1 MISTG
6 IVTRLVLH
14 LDRDDAVGIARV
26 ALLDPWCLP
35 LQAGDGDRLEVVGDV
50 KGWHKREIDLVPRR
64 EITRGLTSVG
74 ELATFEVTKMPDIVR
89 RLIPAGAGQGRL
101 PGRRQQAVFRK
112 HDIEGDRAAVLV
124 TSTIKWQKLPG
135 YG

>member
-26 ALLDPWCLP
+26 ALLDPWRLP
-35 LQAGDGDRLEVVGDV
+35 LKAGNGDRLEVICDV

-64 EITRGLTSVG
+64 EITRGLASVG
-74 ELATFEVTKMPDIVR
+74 ELAAFEVAKMPDIVR
-89 RLIPAGAGQGRL
+89 RLIPAGGGQG
-101 PGRRQQAVFRK
+101 
-112 HDIEGDRAAVLV
+112 
-124 TSTIKWQKLPG
+124 
-135 YG
+135 